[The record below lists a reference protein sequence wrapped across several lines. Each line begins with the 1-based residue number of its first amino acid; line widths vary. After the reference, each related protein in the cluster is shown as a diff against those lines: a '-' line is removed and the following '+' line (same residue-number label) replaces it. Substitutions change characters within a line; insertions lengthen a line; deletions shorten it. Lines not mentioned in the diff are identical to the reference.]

1 MNILAFIIGAVAM
14 WLIAMQISIPDI
26 RRFLGKV
33 HNRWL
38 RSNTIAAIC
47 TAGVI
52 GVILCDCLTVGIVAT
67 LIAVILAFFLSIVW
81 LWIMSRINTKSFP
94 IAAVLIFIPILM
106 SARFMSKYGVDI
118 LSSFAVFG
126 FYYRNCPFGNLFG
139 KRFLLLNSYEGTSE
153 DSFVKEGEID
163 VDQEFINSL
172 QDFSYAGCH
181 HERKKLSV
189 YDVSKEGIQPDG
201 REDVLPALQQ
211 LIDRVGASGGG
222 CIFFPKGRY
231 LLNKNAKSPQCLQIN
246 YSNITLEGE
255 IDSNG
260 RPLAELVN
268 CSSTARGERNP
279 WLSPF
284 MITTGEKLQESNMF
298 WGIQF
303 KKKKNLF
310 TRSGSLSDPGSDGKI
325 LTPPF
330 ATTVV
335 TSAKRGEDK
344 LTVKDASK
352 LRNKKYVMLAM
363 FNREDGDLIRDILDV
378 KDLRPEWKTA
388 LRAGPEMAPSYQTL
402 LEIESIDE
410 KNNTVTFTQPLRR
423 DINIENTPELYTVEM
438 LEDVNI
444 RNLVI
449 SSKWNGLFCHH
460 GFIVYYSAKQAQEM
474 DYGWNGLNM
483 KRVAH
488 GRVENIIFK
497 NLTNPLY
504 LMDSRNIT
512 VENILFCGYD
522 GHQGIKIYEHS
533 CDNLLRHIEFINHY
547 ADMMGGEGNAY
558 GNVFSYVRYT
568 NPYLKPVDFDFHG
581 FSEGP
586 MSPPSYN
593 LFENIQGFSHIKGAG
608 ALYHQLAWA
617 RENLWWNIEMSGG
630 NEIDRLVLD
639 CYSPERRWRKTA
651 SALIRVVEYIIRT
664 KKINIKNMRNVFNCR
679 IDEINNLRNDKN
691 AFSPLCTVMGL
702 KTTTRKIID
711 DEIKVKVYNRS
722 KTVSPVSLYEYQLSK
737 QMSKK

>member
-1 MNILAFIIGAVAM
+1 MNTTIFIVSSIVM
-14 WLIAMQISIPDI
+14 WLIAMQVSLWDVQ
-26 RRFLGKV
+26 RLLGKAC
-33 HNRWL
+33 NNWL
-38 RSNTIAAIC
+38 KSNTIATIC
-47 TAGVI
+47 
-52 GVILCDCLTVGIVAT
+52 LVGIVGV
-67 LIAVILAFFLSIVW
+67 LIFDCNNRGILITVIAIIIALFLSMGW
-81 LWIMSRINTKSFP
+81 LWIMSKINTKRFLW
-94 IAAVLIFIPILM
+94 ATALIFVPIVITANLM
-106 SARFMSKYGVDI
+106 SRWGIVV

-172 QDFSYAGCH
+172 QDFSYAGCQ

-303 KKKKNLF
+303 KKKKNVF

-335 TSAKRGEDK
+335 ASAKKGEDK
-344 LTVKDASK
+344 LAVKDASK

-363 FNREDGDLIRDILDV
+363 FNRQDGDLIRDILDV

-388 LRAGPEMAPSYQTL
+388 LRAGPEMAPSYQAL
-402 LEIESIDE
+402 LEIEIIDE

-423 DINIENTPELYTVEM
+423 DILIENTPELYTVEM
-438 LEDVNI
+438 LEDVNV

-449 SSKWNGLFCHH
+449 SSKWNGLFRHH
-460 GFIVYYSAKQAQEM
+460 GFVVYYTAKQAQEM

-488 GRVENIIFK
+488 GKVENIIFK
-497 NLTNPLY
+497 NHTNPLY

-533 CDNLLRHIEFINHY
+533 CDNLLRHIEFTNHY

-558 GNVFSYVRYT
+558 GNVFSYIRYT
-568 NPYLKPVDFDFHG
+568 NPYLKPVDYDFHG

-586 MSPPSYN
+586 MSPPSYT
-593 LFENIQGFSHIKGAG
+593 LFENVQGFSHIKAGG
-608 ALYHQLAWA
+608 ALYNQPAWA
-617 RENLWWNIEMSGG
+617 RENLWWNIEVSGVR
-630 NEIDRLVLD
+630 NEDYMVLD
-639 CYSPERRWRKTA
+639 SYRPMAKWKKPI
-651 SALIRVVEYIIRT
+651 SALIQVLETVIRT
-664 KKINIKNMRNVFNCR
+664 KNFSPSKMREAYANHIN
-679 IDEINNLRNDKN
+679 EINELRNDKN
-691 AFSPLCTVMGL
+691 AFSPLCTVVGL
-702 KTTTRKIID
+702 KTMMRRIKD
-711 DEIKVKVYNRS
+711 DGVKVKIYNKS
-722 KTVSPVSLYEYQLSK
+722 QTVNPVSLYEYQVSR